1 MPHATV
7 SPRTY
12 YLTYVC
18 LLGLTLSTVL
28 IGYLDLGWFSM
39 FVAVALAAIK
49 ATLIASFFMH
59 ALYEKVMIRLLIAG
73 ALLWFLILV
82 TLTMCD
88 YITRNWLPLPGK

>member
-1 MPHATV
+1 MPEATV

-12 YLTYVC
+12 FLTYAA
-18 LLGLTLSTVL
+18 LLCLTLSTVL

-39 FVAVALAAIK
+39 FVAVAIAAIK

-59 ALYEKVMIRLLIAG
+59 ALYEKVVIRLLIGG
-73 ALLWFLILV
+73 ALLWFMILV

-88 YITRNWLPLPGK
+88 YITRSWLPIPGK

>member
-1 MPHATV
+1 MAEVVV

-12 YLTYVC
+12 LWTYLA

-28 IGYLDLGWFSM
+28 VGFVDLGWFSM
-39 FVAVALAAIK
+39 FVAIAFAVIK

-59 ALYEKVMIRLLIAG
+59 ALYEKVIIRLMIGG

-82 TLTMCD
+82 TLTMSD
-88 YITRNWLPLPGK
+88 YITRSWLPLPR